1 MTSDFISLNVQSSN
15 HSASS
20 KPEHGCHPVL
30 NIAQIIK
37 KKKEA
42 QICPGLVHK
51 LLLHGKKCD
60 HIFKKQIKHWQ
71 EVGRATHILLLGHS
85 SSLSVHVVVYNLRLV
100 GKSRAYMYI
109 LSHRKIRIVL
119 HTSKNTCVLGVLSD
133 P

>member
-1 MTSDFISLNVQSSN
+1 MTSDFISLNFQSSN
-15 HSASS
+15 HSAFS

-37 KKKEA
+37 KKK
-42 QICPGLVHK
+42 K
-51 LLLHGKKCD
+51 LKYVQGQFTSFFYMEKKCD

-109 LSHRKIRIVL
+109 LSHEKIRIVL